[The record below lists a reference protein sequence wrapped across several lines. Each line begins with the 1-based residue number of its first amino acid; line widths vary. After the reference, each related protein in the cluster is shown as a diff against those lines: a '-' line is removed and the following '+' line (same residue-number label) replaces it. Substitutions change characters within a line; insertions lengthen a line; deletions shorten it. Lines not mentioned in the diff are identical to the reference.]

1 MYKSGIISLKR
12 HQKQLFIDYL
22 KLNIY
27 MSHIWIFFLWKIEK
41 YLLDLDYVIIDYQ
54 LKRDDGLIFQEKKEY
69 ALYQG
74 CIGDEFHYLF

>member
-1 MYKSGIISLKR
+1 MYKSGIISLNR

-54 LKRDDGLIFQEKKEY
+54 LKRDDG
-69 ALYQG
+69 
-74 CIGDEFHYLF
+74 